1 MEKKFVV
8 FYHADS
14 DYRHFSVEASSL
26 SDAEKTAYKQ
36 FINF

>member
-14 DYRHFSVEASSL
+14 DYQYFSVEASSL
-26 SDAEKTAYKQ
+26 NDAEKPLMLSH
-36 FINF
+36 